1 MRVEVRKSIEFSL
14 PQAQVFYISSR
25 NKFILLKQQ
34 IFRFLLL
41 CPAVLQFLVPQ
52 LFRYSDL
59 FLIRPDKE
67 NNYAGLMATRHVE
80 DGSKPC

>member
-1 MRVEVRKSIEFSL
+1 MRVEVCKSIEFSL

-41 CPAVLQFLVPQ
+41 RPAVLQFLVPQ

-67 NNYAGLMATRHVE
+67 NNYARLMATRHVD